1 MNGTLYGVGLGPGDP
16 ELLTLKALTIL
27 KQVDFIFVPLSRDGR
42 SIAADII
49 KYHLPQAQILYLEF
63 PMTENQAKL
72 QAAWENAVAE
82 VGRYLENKK
91 VAFVTLGDPLL
102 YGTYLYLYRGITE
115 SYPEVNII
123 TVPGVPG
130 MCAAAAAGNFYL
142 TAGNDRLLLL
152 TGKVELTKFEE
163 YCRNFETIVIY
174 KPRLNFKEYIKSF
187 YETAPE
193 GKGVIIERCGMEGEQ
208 IIYLSPNYC
217 PSKVDYFTIVVFHPK
232 IKVVSV

>member
-27 KQVDFIFVPLSRDGR
+27 KQVDFIFAPQSRDGR

-49 KYHLPQAQILYLEF
+49 KYHLPQAQILFLEF
-63 PMTENQAKL
+63 PMTENQAEL
-72 QAAWENAVAE
+72 QTAWKNAVTE
-82 VGRYLENKK
+82 VGRHLNKR

-102 YGTYLYLYRGITE
+102 YGTYLYLYRGIRE
-115 SYPEVNII
+115 SYSDVNII

-142 TAGNDRLLLL
+142 TAENDRLLLL

-174 KPRLNFKEYIKSF
+174 KPRPNFKEYIKIF

-208 IIYLSPNYC
+208 ITYLSPNYY
-217 PSKVDYFTIVVFHPK
+217 PSKVDYFTMAIFHPK
-232 IKVVSV
+232 KILI